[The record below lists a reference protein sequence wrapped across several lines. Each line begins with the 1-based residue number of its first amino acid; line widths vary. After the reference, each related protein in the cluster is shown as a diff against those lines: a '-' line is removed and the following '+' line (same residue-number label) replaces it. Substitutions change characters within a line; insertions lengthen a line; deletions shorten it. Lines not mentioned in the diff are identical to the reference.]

1 MPEARLRHVD
11 SGRIHRYH
19 RRRVRTGKS
28 RRSLRQSQRELPFFT
43 ADLRAHRP
51 VFPVAPNITIR
62 SIFISRHHQPAV
74 PITERLRASR
84 AANNDAFSRGTAM
97 GDAAPITIG
106 MFSAICLSFR
116 SISLNEPLQV
126 ARSRTLRYT
135 FSMLNAP
142 AELLLHRLHVL
153 LFLFEKERR
162 DKEICTKSPRQI

>member
-1 MPEARLRHVD
+1 
-11 SGRIHRYH
+11 
-19 RRRVRTGKS
+19 
-28 RRSLRQSQRELPFFT
+28 
-43 ADLRAHRP
+43 
-51 VFPVAPNITIR
+51 
-62 SIFISRHHQPAV
+62 
-74 PITERLRASR
+74 
-84 AANNDAFSRGTAM
+84 
-97 GDAAPITIG
+97 